1 MSLHHWLMTAGVA
14 LAGTAIIGC
23 EAEEEAA
30 PPPAPE
36 VCVDNPAFFANEIWP
51 RVIQTKCIGCHNPQG
66 IGGRSDLVMQS
77 NSVPGFM
84 EHNFEVFSEVAE
96 LERRGTSI
104 ILLKPSAQVDHG
116 GGLLITEDSPEYA
129 SLAAFVERVN
139 APVIC
144 EDTVVA
150 PDENKGVQLLS
161 PKSTLRKAS
170 LSLIGRLP
178 TPAEYET
185 IGRMGTGG
193 VELVLSQ
200 MMEEE
205 GFYDRLRTVFND
217 LLLTDRYFGGNNA
230 NNLVDTN
237 DFPGGYWFDRQF
249 SNEEVQEREIA
260 RRVGRGRARTNYA
273 IAREPVE
280 LMVHVVRNNR
290 PFTEVLT
297 ADYTVVTPFSART
310 FGLDIPEA
318 FVDREEPN
326 AYARDNWLE
335 VQIPGVPHSGVLT
348 TSAYLNRYPTTAT
361 NRNRHRAK
369 KFYEYFLATD
379 VLRLGERPIDDVG
392 SSVHNPTLNDPQCT
406 VCHTVIDPVAGA
418 FQNWDDRGRYRPME
432 GGWYA
437 GMLAPGLG
445 ELAISPEDTP
455 SATRW
460 LAYQAI
466 EDPRFPLAITHLAY
480 KIVTGEDPVRAPSDP
495 DLPNAATQQAAFDYQ
510 EARFEELAQH
520 FAGTGFNFKVLVRK
534 MAMSA
539 WFRAHGAKGEVGE
552 REAFQLGTARL
563 LSPEQLT
570 RKVRATT
577 GFDWYAY
584 GRGGNSQLLTDY
596 RMLYGGID
604 SNGVTK
610 RLSQANGLM
619 AAIGMRLANEH
630 ACYATGRDFSL
641 RPAHRRLFPH
651 VEAGYEPETTDGF
664 AVPEV
669 EQKIRTNLKHLYR
682 QLLDEGLE
690 DNSAEMQRVY
700 SLFYDTWKEGKAR
713 VKDGQE
719 VNYLHSHCRGEY
731 DWVSAER
738 LPVER
743 RVIYDENYTL
753 RAWRA
758 VLTYLLSDYNFLH
771 E

>member
-1 MSLHHWLMTAGVA
+1 MSVQRWLAITGMVFATTATV
-14 LAGTAIIGC
+14 GC
-23 EAEEEAA
+23 EAEEEFV

-36 VCVDNPAFFANEIWP
+36 VCVDNAAFFSAEVWP

-66 IGGRSDLVMQS
+66 IGGGTDLVMQS
-77 NSVPGFM
+77 TSVPGFM
-84 EHNFEVFSEVAE
+84 DHNFEVMRDVAE
-96 LERRGTSI
+96 FERRGTSI

-116 GGLLITEDSPEYA
+116 GGLVITESSPEYA
-129 SLAAFVERVN
+129 SLSAFVERVN
-139 APVIC
+139 NPVIC
-144 EDTVVA
+144 ADTVIT
-150 PDENKGVQLLS
+150 PDANEGVQLLS
-161 PKSTLRKAS
+161 PKSTLRKAA

-178 TPAEYET
+178 SAAEYEKVA
-185 IGRMGTGG
+185 RMGTSG

-200 MMEEE
+200 MVEEE

-217 LLLTDRYFGGNNA
+217 MLLTDRYFGGNNA
-230 NNLVDTN
+230 NNLIDAA

-249 SNEEVQEREIA
+249 SNEEVEERAI
-260 RRVGRGRARTNYA
+260 RNQVTRGRARTNFA

-326 AYARDNWLE
+326 AYASNDWFE
-335 VQIPGVPHSGVLT
+335 VQIPGIPHSGVLT
-348 TSAYLNRYPTTAT
+348 TAADLNRYPTTAT

-369 KFYEYFLATD
+369 VFYNYFLATD

-392 SSVHNPTLNDPQCT
+392 SAIHNPTLNDPQCT

-437 GMLAPGLG
+437 GMKAPGMG
-445 ELAISPEDTP
+445 ESAIDPDDAG

-460 LAYQAI
+460 LAAEAI
-466 EDPRFPLAITHLAY
+466 KDPRFPLAVTHLVY
-480 KIVTGEDPVRAPSDP
+480 KMLTGEEALRPPTDP

-534 MAMSA
+534 MVMSA
-539 WFRAHGAKGEVGE
+539 WFRAQGAKGEVGE

-563 LSPEQLT
+563 LSPEQLE

-577 GFDWYAY
+577 GFNWRAY
-584 GRGGNSQLLTDY
+584 GRGTSQLLGDY

-610 RLSQANGLM
+610 RLRQPNGLM
-619 AAIGMRLANEH
+619 AAIGLRLANEH

-641 RPAHRRLFPH
+641 RAEHRRLFPF
-651 VEAGYEPETTDGF
+651 VEVGYEPETADGF
-664 AVPEV
+664 SVPEV
-669 EQKIRTNLKHLYR
+669 QTKIRRNLKHLYS

-690 DNSAEMQRVY
+690 DNSDEMARVY
-700 SLFYDTWKEGKAR
+700 DLFYATWSEGKAR
-713 VKDGQE
+713 VEAGE
-719 VNYLHSHCRGEY
+719 ELNYLHTHCRGEY
-731 DWVSAER
+731 DWVSGER

-758 VLTYLLSDYNFLH
+758 VLTYLLSDYNFLY